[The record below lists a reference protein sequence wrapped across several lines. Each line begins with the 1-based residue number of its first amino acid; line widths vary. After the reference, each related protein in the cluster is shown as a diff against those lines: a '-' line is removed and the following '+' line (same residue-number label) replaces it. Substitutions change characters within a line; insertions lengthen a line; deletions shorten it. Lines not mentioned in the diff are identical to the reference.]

1 MELYEVIFNCSLI
14 TFYKSFVTEVW
25 LRSEYVFVDCLFGW
39 LCVSGLGFYDYVKF
53 IFLFKVSIPKDC
65 KDSTFCKICKKIL
78 GPKAK
83 FRLGAT
89 VKKGYYKVSGGFY
102 KIRITGNYY
111 FEKLELFAEVFIFF
125 FIINFQ

>member
-1 MELYEVIFNCSLI
+1 MIILN
-14 TFYKSFVTEVW
+14 SF
-25 LRSEYVFVDCLFGW
+25 
-39 LCVSGLGFYDYVKF
+39 
-53 IFLFKVSIPKDC
+53 FLFKVSIPKDC

-111 FEKLELFAEVFIFF
+111 FEKLELFAEVFLIFSRRSSDVTECTDAF
-125 FIINFQ
+125 CNNCHML

>member
-1 MELYEVIFNCSLI
+1 M
-14 TFYKSFVTEVW
+14 
-25 LRSEYVFVDCLFGW
+25 
-39 LCVSGLGFYDYVKF
+39 
-53 IFLFKVSIPKDC
+53 
-65 KDSTFCKICKKIL
+65 L

-111 FEKLELFAEVFIFF
+111 FEKLELFAEVFT
-125 FIINFQ
+125 